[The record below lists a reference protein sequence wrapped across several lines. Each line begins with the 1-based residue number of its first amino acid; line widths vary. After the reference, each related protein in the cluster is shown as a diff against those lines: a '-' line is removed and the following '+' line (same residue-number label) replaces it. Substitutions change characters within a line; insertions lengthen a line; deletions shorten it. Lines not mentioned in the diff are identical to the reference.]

1 MDYYNQKKHKETGFS
16 AYKHFFRAKAEAA
29 NF

>member
-1 MDYYNQKKHKETGFS
+1 MDYYNQKKRKETGFS
-16 AYKHFFRAKAEAA
+16 AYKHFFKAKTEAA